1 MISGQLSWLKRCHKI
16 IFPEILSGWG
26 LEDRMDDRWQQ
37 FMKTGRIEDYL
48 SFKMQQKENLNQN
61 SLKRDEEMKIRKED
75 KGAGYSK
82 RDGYSAWQFPGR

>member
-1 MISGQLSWLKRCHKI
+1 
-16 IFPEILSGWG
+16 
-26 LEDRMDDRWQQ
+26 MDDRWQQ

-82 RDGYSAWQFPGR
+82 RDGYSTWQFPGR

>member
-1 MISGQLSWLKRCHKI
+1 
-16 IFPEILSGWG
+16 
-26 LEDRMDDRWQQ
+26 MDDRWQQ

-61 SLKRDEEMKIRKED
+61 SLKRDEEMKIGKED